1 VSGVVGLGI
10 DVVDLRRFERVLAR
24 HGEAFERRVFL
35 ADELRA
41 RRPTAARAAHLAGLF
56 AAKEAALKAL
66 GTGWAHG
73 LVFRQIEVVRDGLGA
88 PLLRFHSAAAERAR
102 ERGVGRALVSITHDG
117 PVAAA
122 VVVLEG
128 SPAEADR

>member
-1 VSGVVGLGI
+1 MSRVVGLGV
-10 DVVDLRRFERVLAR
+10 DVVDRRRFASVLAR

-35 ADELRA
+35 PAEI
-41 RRPTAARAAHLAGLF
+41 RPRPAGAARAAHLAGLF

-73 LVFRQIEVVRDGLGA
+73 LAFRHVEVERDRLGA
-88 PLLRFHSAAAERAR
+88 PSLRFHGAASRRAQELGVER
-102 ERGVGRALVSITHDG
+102 VLVSITHDG

-128 SPAEADR
+128 SPAGDPA